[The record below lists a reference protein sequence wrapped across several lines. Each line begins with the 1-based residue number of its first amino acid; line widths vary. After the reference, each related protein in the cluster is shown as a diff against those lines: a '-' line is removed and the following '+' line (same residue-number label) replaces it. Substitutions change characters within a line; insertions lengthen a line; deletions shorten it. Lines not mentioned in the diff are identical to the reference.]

1 MKEYQEP
8 TATIVEFS
16 VKDIVICS
24 GEGPTGTGSDSETER
39 GGLLGAN
46 GMRFE

>member
-24 GEGPTGTGSDSETER
+24 GGPTGTGSDSETER

>member
-16 VKDIVICS
+16 VKDIVVTS
-24 GEGPTGTGSDSETER
+24 GGEDPTGSPTIIDDTGTEP
-39 GGLLGAN
+39 GSI
-46 GMRFE
+46 MRFD

>member
-24 GEGPTGTGSDSETER
+24 GEGPTVAGDTTTEPGSIF
-39 GGLLGAN
+39 GAN
-46 GMRFE
+46 GMHCE